1 MVKKRSLINSKKKIN
16 KLKRD
21 LMSKNNNSLLSS
33 SYKRL
38 KNIDIGK
45 IFEKNI
51 LEVLKSEYGW
61 KIPNIQKYFFY
72 REIRHDG
79 IKEFIILD
87 KSRRLT
93 IRNQTFL
100 FTFSKDD
107 NLSIIDQNLN
117 LKINIPI
124 KKNEHIE
131 FPIKNERIHIS
142 PQKEEEIDGIFQN
155 KRIDF
160 SLFNKDGIITIL
172 NNVEIEKIDDF
183 KYIIIEIKLSSNS
196 VNDLISQLKKDK
208 QIMKNIISEKI
219 LYIGFIN
226 DNKLKIDIEENI
238 EELDFILFGLKNSTI
253 NERNMTY
260 YIDWKTINE
269 MKEIKK
275 IQQIIIKELKSIK
288 KYLKKKRNHS
298 KK

>member
-142 PQKEEEIDGIFQN
+142 PQK
-155 KRIDF
+155 
-160 SLFNKDGIITIL
+160 
-172 NNVEIEKIDDF
+172 
-183 KYIIIEIKLSSNS
+183 
-196 VNDLISQLKKDK
+196 
-208 QIMKNIISEKI
+208 
-219 LYIGFIN
+219 
-226 DNKLKIDIEENI
+226 
-238 EELDFILFGLKNSTI
+238 
-253 NERNMTY
+253 
-260 YIDWKTINE
+260 
-269 MKEIKK
+269 
-275 IQQIIIKELKSIK
+275 
-288 KYLKKKRNHS
+288 KKKLMEYFRI
-298 KK
+298 KG